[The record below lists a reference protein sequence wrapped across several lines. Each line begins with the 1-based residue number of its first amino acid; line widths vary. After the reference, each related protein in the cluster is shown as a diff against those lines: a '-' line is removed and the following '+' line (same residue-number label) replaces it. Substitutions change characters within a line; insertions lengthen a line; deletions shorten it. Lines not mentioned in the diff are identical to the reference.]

1 MPDSGTNSYAPQ
13 NFAWKVSGGAGAPLE
28 RSGAPLERAG
38 APEEAG
44 DSPWGTWT
52 DRSPR
57 RSQEETK
64 PILGSP
70 DGAGLAL

>member
-44 DSPWGTWT
+44 DSPLGDL
-52 DRSPR
+52 DRPLTA
-57 RSQEETK
+57 QK
-64 PILGSP
+64 PG
-70 DGAGLAL
+70 GN